1 MTNPIDKAALRALAE
16 AATPGPWA
24 FQGQDKAR
32 SIWTADGWHV
42 VVNAS
47 ASAKCGREGDYYDCQ
62 TASATCRTTLSEA
75 NAKYITAVSPDVLR
89 ALLDELATQA
99 AQIEACPADAAR
111 WRYVAHTLGDYCVVD
126 AAENTIGVLKGAALD
141 AVVDAAIQARA
152 AASIGA
158 KGDADA

>member
-1 MTNPIDKAALRALAE
+1 MTTPIDKAQLRALAE

-99 AQIEACPADAAR
+99 AQIEACRAEAADAKRYR
-111 WRYVAHTLGDYCVVD
+111 WLRDGPDEWSPFDSSWLVKNDIYGCPTLAMDVA
-126 AAENTIGVLKGAALD
+126 I
-141 AVVDAAIQARA
+141 DAAIAL
-152 AASIGA
+152 
-158 KGDADA
+158 KEKTP